1 MGGYVAPF
9 FLPSLIGWLLAL
21 IGQSGSEVISGLGTG
36 VTLSAVESESA
47 SQALLWYRLFP
58 NATYGYGILIG
69 LLLAV
74 VPLIV
79 VLLYLAI
86 SRRWILNVW
95 QKLAIVLPLLAF
107 LVVGLIVSV
116 KIGGGGDLHNM
127 DMFLIGAMFAGAI
140 AWRNGGYE
148 WIGQFSLS
156 PLWVRVVTVLM
167 IVLPAYPALLSL
179 TPISIREDMRWV
191 MTLADISPIGPFP
204 ELLPSEQDTQK
215 SLNDIRAAVEFAAI
229 QGDILF
235 IDQRQLLTFAY
246 VQSVPL
252 IPEYDKKVLIN
263 QAMSADTQYFSA
275 FYKDLAS
282 HRYSLII
289 SNPLHERIQTDLD
302 QFGEENNA
310 WVTWV
315 STPILCYYEPVNT
328 LKKVTVQL
336 LVPRQDTSD
345 CEQRLP
351 VANR

>member
-1 MGGYVAPF
+1 
-9 FLPSLIGWLLAL
+9 
-21 IGQSGSEVISGLGTG
+21 
-36 VTLSAVESESA
+36 
-47 SQALLWYRLFP
+47 
-58 NATYGYGILIG
+58 
-69 LLLAV
+69 
-74 VPLIV
+74 V
-79 VLLYLAI
+79 VLLYLA
-86 SRRWILNVW
+86 STRRWILNVW

-127 DMFLIGAMFAGAI
+127 DMFLIGLMFASAI
-140 AWRNGGYE
+140 AWRNGGHK
-148 WIGQFSLS
+148 WIGEISLA
-156 PLWVRVVTVLM
+156 PFWVRVVTVLM

-179 TPISIREDMRWV
+179 SPISIREDMRWV
-191 MTLADISPIGPFP
+191 MTLADISPIGPMP
-204 ELLPSEQDTQK
+204 ELLPSEQDTEK
-215 SLNDIRAAVEFAAI
+215 SLNDIRSAVDFAAP

-235 IDQRQLLTFAY
+235 VDQRQLLTFGY
-246 VQSVPL
+246 VPSVPL

-263 QAMSADTQYFSA
+263 QAMSADAQYFSV
-275 FYKDLAS
+275 FYEDLAS

-351 VANR
+351 VAIR